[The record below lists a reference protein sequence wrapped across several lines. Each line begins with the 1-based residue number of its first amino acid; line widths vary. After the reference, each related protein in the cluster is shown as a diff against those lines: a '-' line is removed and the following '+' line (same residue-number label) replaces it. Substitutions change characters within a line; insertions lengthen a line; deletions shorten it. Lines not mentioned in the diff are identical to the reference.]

1 MPFVAGV
8 DSSTQSCKVEI
19 RDLDSGQVIAVG
31 RGAHPPTSPPRSEQ
45 DPNAW
50 WAALVDA
57 FGEVGSVAGQVAA
70 IGVGGQQ
77 HGMVVL
83 DANNRP
89 LRLAKLWNDRDR
101 FDSWSGQLR
110 PRNARRWVLSLE
122 TLHPAATRHLIQT
135 KGRSN

>member
-1 MPFVAGV
+1 MMPFVAGV

-83 DANNRP
+83 DADPDAYVEALYR
-89 LRLAKLWNDRDR
+89 A
-101 FDSWSGQLR
+101 
-110 PRNARRWVLSLE
+110 
-122 TLHPAATRHLIQT
+122 
-135 KGRSN
+135 